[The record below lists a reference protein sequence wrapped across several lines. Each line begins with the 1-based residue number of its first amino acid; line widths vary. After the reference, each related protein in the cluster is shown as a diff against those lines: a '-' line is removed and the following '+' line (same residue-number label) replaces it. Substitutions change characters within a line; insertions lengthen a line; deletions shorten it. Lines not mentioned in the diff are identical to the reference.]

1 MTGDQRIVCGLCQT
15 PDTDMH
21 LCPTCTGRLTR
32 LLASCRDALRLAP
45 VTIARQGTARAGE
58 HTRAGNPAT
67 GAPVNLA
74 AAQARDQL
82 RQVYVRHATTS
93 DTAALYDWAPAWYRD
108 LLAAYKH
115 LMSFIDRPPERHSL
129 GRCTGDGC
137 RGQLL
142 YRTGARTAKCDTCR
156 GTVDVREMRD
166 WQLNNPATDKTA
178 PLPVIVRA
186 LQACGVEITQA
197 MADGWARRGK
207 ITPCDERGRYSFQQV
222 HTYYRGRL

>member
-82 RQVYVRHATTS
+82 KQAYVRHATTT
-93 DTAALYDWAPAWYRD
+93 DTAALYDWAPAR
-108 LLAAYKH
+108 
-115 LMSFIDRPPERHSL
+115 
-129 GRCTGDGC
+129 
-137 RGQLL
+137 
-142 YRTGARTAKCDTCR
+142 ARTRRPADAPAPGAAASASPAPAPGPRSVTRAAAQSMSARC
-156 GTVDVREMRD
+156 GTG
-166 WQLNNPATDKTA
+166 NSPT
-178 PLPVIVRA
+178 
-186 LQACGVEITQA
+186 
-197 MADGWARRGK
+197 RRG
-207 ITPCDERGRYSFQQV
+207 IRPRRSPSS
-222 HTYYRGRL
+222 